1 MKMARACF
9 VLIVVGSLGAFIRP
23 SVFAAHTAQT
33 SDTPT
38 ATVETPTA
46 TSQPTFSPTATATPS
61 PTTTATG
68 TETPSPT
75 ITPIET
81 PVPTATATRTPTRT
95 ATPSPPVVEPNIALT
110 AFYARSLRV
119 VSNSVKVGLVTLSMT
134 VRATRP
140 ATSPIQLGWS
150 ISNGQSILA
159 HHQIHTQGW
168 TGERTFTW
176 NYVFKSPGS
185 YIGIGVTRYAGK
197 TQVRALAL
205 DVRK

>member
-1 MKMARACF
+1 MKTARACF
-9 VLIVVGSLGAFIRP
+9 VVMVVVSLGSFMRP

-33 SDTPT
+33 GDTPT
-38 ATVETPTA
+38 ATVETPTP
-46 TSQPTFSPTATATPS
+46 TDQPTALPTATETPA
-61 PTTTATG
+61 PTTTATD
-68 TETPSPT
+68 TETPSLSPT
-75 ITPIET
+75 PTSTET
-81 PVPTATATRTPTRT
+81 PVPTATRTPTRT

-176 NYVFKSPGS
+176 NYVFKKPGS

-197 TQVRALAL
+197 TMVRAIAL
-205 DVRK
+205 DVSK

>member
-1 MKMARACF
+1 MKAARACF
-9 VLIVVGSLGAFIRP
+9 VVIVVAGLGAFVRP
-23 SVFAAHTAQT
+23 SVFAAHTTQT
-33 SDTPT
+33 GDTPT
-38 ATVETPTA
+38 ATVETPTN
-46 TSQPTFSPTATATPS
+46 QPTALPTATETLS
-61 PTTTATG
+61 PTTTATD
-68 TETPSPT
+68 TETPSLSPT
-75 ITPIET
+75 PTPTET
-81 PVPTATATRTPTRT
+81 PVPTPTRIPTRT

-134 VRATRP
+134 IRATRP

-176 NYVFKSPGS
+176 NYVFKTPGS

-197 TQVRALAL
+197 TQVRAIAL